1 MRSLRDSLIF
11 ALKSEMLDGR
21 HIPETLMKETV
32 SDQPNEGNGE

>member
-1 MRSLRDSLIF
+1 
-11 ALKSEMLDGR
+11 MLDGR